1 MRPAVR
7 ERLEAASAIHRPAE
21 AGPVY
26 DALCRDA
33 GQDAAEV
40 LLVAA
45 RRHPA
50 ASWLLDLA
58 ERYET
63 VPGRSQLLAA
73 ADHASFQ
80 VVAWACAMRG
90 FLDALVEGG
99 ALGRPETAA
108 ALLAHG
114 HADEAVE
121 SAARALAV
129 DPTCTV
135 VAWLAAV
142 AGPGAEEVVVRL
154 VPRVRSRDAAL
165 ALEAQLGPFPSTRRL
180 LRSAMSGL
188 A

>member
-7 ERLEAASAIHRPAE
+7 ARLDAAASVRKPVE
-21 AGPVY
+21 AGPLY

-33 GQDAAEV
+33 GSDAAEV

-58 ERYET
+58 QRYEA
-63 VPGRSQLLAA
+63 VPGQAQLEAA
-73 ADHASFQ
+73 VDHASFQ

-90 FLDALVEGG
+90 FLDALVDGG
-99 ALGRPETAA
+99 SLGRPETAA

-114 HADEAVE
+114 YRDEAVE
-121 SAARALAV
+121 SAARALGV
-129 DPTCTV
+129 NPTCAV
-135 VAWLAAV
+135 VGWLAAV
-142 AGPGAEEVVVRL
+142 DGPGAEDVIARL

-165 ALEAQLGPFPSTRRL
+165 GLDAQLSPFPSTRRL
-180 LRSAMSGL
+180 LHTALAGL
-188 A
+188 V